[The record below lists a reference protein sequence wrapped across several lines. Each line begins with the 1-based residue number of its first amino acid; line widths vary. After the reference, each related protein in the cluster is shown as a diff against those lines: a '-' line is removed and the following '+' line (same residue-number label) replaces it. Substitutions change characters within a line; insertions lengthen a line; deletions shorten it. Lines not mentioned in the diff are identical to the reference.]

1 MRKTIP
7 QYTIFTCDCCGRE
20 QDDSAFQQ
28 DLVANQGVVSEHG
41 PEPLRIFPV
50 KWSRRDRNFKE
61 WQNANSMEV
70 CEECAQRIH
79 DAIQDVKRRA
89 SSEALQ
95 ESLAIYERTKQS

>member
-7 QYTIFTCDCCGRE
+7 SYTIFTCDCCGRE
-20 QDDSAFQQ
+20 QDDLKRQKHLAQYGEDLGPHPIYSVQWGYRYADSQQ
-28 DLVANQGVVSEHG
+28 T
-41 PEPLRIFPV
+41 
-50 KWSRRDRNFKE
+50 
-61 WQNANSMEV
+61 MEL